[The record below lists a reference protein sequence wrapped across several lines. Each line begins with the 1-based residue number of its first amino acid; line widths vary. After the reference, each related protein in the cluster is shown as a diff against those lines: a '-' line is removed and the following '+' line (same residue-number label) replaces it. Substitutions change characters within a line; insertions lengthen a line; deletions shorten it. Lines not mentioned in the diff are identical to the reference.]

1 MRRQSAPP
9 SEEIRVACPRLGHLV
24 PFSYCRRESGDLP
37 CFKAIDCWYDQFL
50 VEEYFRETLEPW
62 AWEASFEQGPKDRL
76 SRLMEIIEET
86 RSWG

>member
-24 PFSYCRRESGDLP
+24 PFSYCRREGGDLP

-62 AWEASFEQGPKDRL
+62 AWEAAFEQGPKDRL
-76 SRLMEIIEET
+76 IRLMEIIEET